1 MARQREVPVSLA
13 DVREDG
19 WMLETPAGAAVL
31 ARVRSVLC
39 VDSAVDLDSHA
50 RRVALDAL
58 RAKVCPRTPFAR
70 PSLVLERS

>member
-1 MARQREVPVSLA
+1 MTPRALPTSLA
-13 DVREDG
+13 EEREHG

-39 VDSAVDLDSHA
+39 VESAVDLDSHA